1 MASSIRG
8 TSSPS
13 SSSSGHGIVG
23 EVEPPNLLITSTWE
37 CQDVGSYQTIRPHRG
52 MQRKDPETLAE
63 TFADRLDL
71 EAESNILRHR
81 LRFSDVDCQTNYEP
95 IVL

>member
-1 MASSIRG
+1 
-8 TSSPS
+8 
-13 SSSSGHGIVG
+13 
-23 EVEPPNLLITSTWE
+23 
-37 CQDVGSYQTIRPHRG
+37 
-52 MQRKDPETLAE
+52 MQRKDPETLGE